1 MSKFRLLKCVLSVI
15 SAGIVAVI
23 LAETG
28 TEISAENDTVNFM
41 SLVINSSEISLK
53 ASLIA
58 ILTNIRKYKLTM
70 TYH

>member
-1 MSKFRLLKCVLSVI
+1 LSVI